1 MRYCISQNSIRK
13 LRMLIEESNPILGIA
28 EATEEFKVGVRTT
41 KLVIQ
46 RNTIEKMMKTGVAS
60 KEIINR
66 ARGNIGDRRLGL
78 SSKALRKEINRLLRY
93 RLVNKLKE
101 MKKSQ
106 NEWWGLQAQ
115 AERKLPWGSRD
126 RYKQIRREEMS
137 RVWDIHWKSAQDKL
151 TRLARSG

>member
-28 EATEEFKVGVRTT
+28 EATKEFKVGVRTT

-78 SSKALRKEINRLLRY
+78 TSKALRKEINRLLRY
-93 RLVNKLKE
+93 RLVNNFQGEKL
-101 MKKSQ
+101 
-106 NEWWGLQAQ
+106 
-115 AERKLPWGSRD
+115 
-126 RYKQIRREEMS
+126 
-137 RVWDIHWKSAQDKL
+137 
-151 TRLARSG
+151 